1 MFNFSDPVYF
11 TFIEVQNECY
21 LAERTFKNELR
32 FYSVIA
38 NSVQFYR
45 GFAKEIGF
53 FLYSFGKNC
62 KV

>member
-1 MFNFSDPVYF
+1 MFYFSDPVYF
-11 TFIEVQNECY
+11 TFIKAQNEGY
-21 LAERTFKNELR
+21 MVERRLKNELR

-38 NSVQFYR
+38 HPVKFYC

-53 FLYSFGKNC
+53 FLCSFRKDC